1 MVLTFLRKSQQEPR
15 LLCAMANDETMINAY
30 KSGKD
35 LYATIA
41 SGVYNNDYWD
51 NMEFRQDGTANP
63 EGKKRRSNC
72 KSILLGQQTLGS
84 IKIA

>member
-1 MVLTFLRKSQQEPR
+1 
-15 LLCAMANDETMINAY
+15 MANDETMINAY

-41 SGVYNNDYWD
+41 AGVYNNDYWD

-72 KSILLGQQTLGS
+72 KSILLGQRTLGS